1 MYRRLT
7 SRKRKFSYALFVL
20 TPGTLMGFYLYNVKK
35 EMENENERLKLL
47 KVDETESVTKKRE
60 EKDQLLFESIQALRA
75 RVDALEADHV
85 AQRMDTQ
92 NQQESTKLPPIEE
105 ANISTT
111 GAEKVSNVSGIGRRV
126 ERLEKSR
133 FLRDWRSSKG
143 TD

>member
-1 MYRRLT
+1 
-7 SRKRKFSYALFVL
+7 
-20 TPGTLMGFYLYNVKK
+20 MGFYLYNVKK